1 MRKGKKKCE
10 SIKRNC
16 EKSYKECGKV
26 WLKGPLW
33 KKWES
38 VNKVKI
44 VRKHD
49 ECLEKACEKKVNLW
63 EKMRKCEQ
71 PEEGVRKYEKV
82 QVSMRKCE

>member
-1 MRKGKKKCE
+1 MRK
-10 SIKRNC
+10 
-16 EKSYKECGKV
+16 YKEK
-26 WLKGPLW
+26 LW
-33 KKWES
+33 EKLQIMWKSVVERTIDKKWES

-49 ECLEKACEKKVNLW
+49 ECLEKACEKRVNLW
-63 EKMRKCEQ
+63 AKMRKCEQ